1 MADKQSRLAEI
12 YKAEKSK
19 GGGIASTLGK
29 RALEKIDPRK
39 FFNQK
44 GFLATALPSMFK
56 SYSATP
62 AKSDGKV
69 ASLGS
74 GSFSSGALETKLDI
88 LTGETRELKIHS
100 KLAAKNSVV
109 LPSMARDMNV
119 TRQNIVK
126 LVKLQGGTATTKADM
141 FFKRA
146 GDREAG
152 YESRFSKAG
161 GLATKTPTQVGA
173 KPEEKESGGILS
185 FLGTIA
191 SYLLKGGLL
200 GLLAIGVGKLLEN
213 QDVLEGIKSFVKQ
226 VILGIQKV
234 IQKGSEILGDLFS
247 DPEVKEG
254 FIKTFVAIK
263 DLFVKGI
270 NLLGDLASDP
280 RFAAGVVEIF
290 SAIGQAIKKV
300 LIKLD
305 TYLKDELNI
314 PGGLLTAL
322 GVGGALYLAIIR
334 LGAALSGLA
343 ATAGSPGLPGAPGK
357 PGGRSG
363 PAIGLTAAAAVL
375 PFAVSMY
382 HDYKNKNKKE
392 PTPEEIEQMNQKAK
406 ADFINKNG
414 REPTE
419 AEIQSSVSTT
429 ISNTNQKEATTQKLQ
444 SAGAYGV
451 AAGVLGVQGIQGL
464 SNLAPGKAPT
474 TPTVT
479 SKVPEGKLLTAFG
492 SAGEQREMAKNKT
505 MFEKLKVFFTKLQE
519 KPKLMSVFK
528 SKLAVK
534 IGEAA
539 MARLTALGV
548 SLAAA
553 PTTAGISLIFSLAL
567 TIWSIYDLYQLYEL
581 VFGAGGLYDE
591 VMNAE
596 SDEVSTDTAPAAA
609 AIIPNTTPTVEGA
622 GGAAFGMY
630 SKPGMQPKSAPV
642 PYSAA
647 ADSQAANPTS
657 AKATPTAP
665 SSAGA
670 YRGQRSDMSSTRA
683 PTALDITAASESG
696 GRYDLSFGDA
706 PQKDGTIVN
715 VLGKSKN
722 FPQLAGKII
731 MTPKDFSGKPLNEMT
746 LAEVKEFQEYKN
758 REAPNT
764 NAVGKYQFMRTTLFG
779 KDGKSG
785 LVGQLKLPMDT
796 VFSPDTQELLQAT
809 MREGNAAALRS
820 QGVAATDANLNLANA
835 VGAGG
840 VAKLLKPE
848 NANRNALDVL
858 GYARGGDVA
867 KSNPQLDRLSKDV
880 VAETYSKY
888 DASGMAPGGSGR
900 LPSVPVMASASAP
913 SSTPALPSGLK
924 MPTIG
929 TLAAAA
935 PTMGDMIE
943 AATSAFSD
951 ITRVFDT
958 AMASVT
964 NVTNN
969 NTQASAAGQQSQGA
983 LPSVYDDVFLSLF
996 QRVT

>member
-1 MADKQSRLAEI
+1 M
-12 YKAEKSK
+12 
-19 GGGIASTLGK
+19 
-29 RALEKIDPRK
+29 DPRK

-44 GFLATALPSMFK
+44 GFLAAALPSIFK

-62 AKSDGKV
+62 TKSGEKL
-69 ASLGS
+69 ASAGG
-74 GSFSSGALETKLDI
+74 GSFSSGVLETKMDI

-161 GLATKTPTQVGA
+161 GVTTKTPTQVGE
-173 KPEEKESGGILS
+173 KPKEEKESGGILG

-226 VILGIQKV
+226 VILGIQKI
-234 IQKGSEILGDLFS
+234 IQKGSELLGDLFS
-247 DPEVKEG
+247 DPEIKEG
-254 FIKTFVAIK
+254 FIKTFVAVK

-280 RFAAGVVEIF
+280 RFAAGVVDIF
-290 SAIGQAIKKV
+290 SAIVQAIKKV

-305 TYLKDELNI
+305 TYLKDELNV

-343 ATAGSPGLPGAPGK
+343 ATAGSSGLPGAPGK

-363 PAIGLTAAAAVL
+363 PALGLASAAAVL

-419 AEIQSSVSTT
+419 AEMQSSVSTT
-429 ISNTNQKEATTQKLQ
+429 ISNANQKEATTQKLQ

-479 SKVPEGKLLTAFG
+479 SKVPEGKLLTPLG
-492 SAGEQREMAKNKT
+492 SSGDKREMVKNRT

-528 SKLAVK
+528 SKLAVRV
-534 IGEAA
+534 GEAA

-548 SLAAA
+548 SLVAA
-553 PTTAGISLIFSLAL
+553 PISAGASLIFSLAL
-567 TIWSIYDLYQLYEL
+567 TIWSIYDLYQLYGL
-581 VFGAGGLYDE
+581 VFGDGGLYDE

-630 SKPGMQPKSAPV
+630 SKPGMKPKPVPV

-657 AKATPTAP
+657 VKATPTAA

-670 YRGQRSDMSSTRA
+670 YRGQRSDMSSPSQVTSISSQVAAYGGYKSRQDFTDAMMPYAQKAATELKVSPEAIIAQWGLETGFGRA
-683 PTALDITAASESG
+683 GAIQGQFNYGNIQGTYRESEPGLDSGRARNFIKYNSMDDFVDDYIKQLKNPRYAKQGIGQEQLGDREFFTALKKGGYAEDPNYVNTLTA
-696 GRYDLSFGDA
+696 
-706 PQKDGTIVN
+706 
-715 VLGKSKN
+715 
-722 FPQLAGKII
+722 
-731 MTPKDFSGKPLNEMT
+731 
-746 LAEVKEFQEYKN
+746 LAEKQRGIKPG
-758 REAPNT
+758 APGEVPTYEKPATAFAQN
-764 NAVGKYQFMRTTLFG
+764 NPL
-779 KDGKSG
+779 S
-785 LVGQLKLPMDT
+785 KLP
-796 VFSPDTQELLQAT
+796 
-809 MREGNAAALRS
+809 
-820 QGVAATDANLNLANA
+820 
-835 VGAGG
+835 
-840 VAKLLKPE
+840 
-848 NANRNALDVL
+848 
-858 GYARGGDVA
+858 
-867 KSNPQLDRLSKDV
+867 
-880 VAETYSKY
+880 
-888 DASGMAPGGSGR
+888 
-900 LPSVPVMASASAP
+900 SAP
-913 SSTPALPSGLK
+913 DFK
-924 MPTIG
+924 MPTMG

-935 PTMGDMIE
+935 PSMGNVID
-943 AATSAFSD
+943 SAS
-951 ITRVFDT
+951 TGLSEMLRMFDN

-969 NTQASAAGQQSQGA
+969 TTQASAAPQGQGK
-983 LPSVYDDVFLSLF
+983 LPSVYDDTFASLF
-996 QRVT
+996 QRVA